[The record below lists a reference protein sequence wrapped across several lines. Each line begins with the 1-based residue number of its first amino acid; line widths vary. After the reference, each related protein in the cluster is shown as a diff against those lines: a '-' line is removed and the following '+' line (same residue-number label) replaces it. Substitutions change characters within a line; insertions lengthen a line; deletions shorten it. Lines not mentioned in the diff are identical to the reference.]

1 MADTR
6 IEPWSLA
13 DDFWR
18 LTDKLNLRY
27 IDLFLRTFG
36 GHRLPRQ
43 TLSRLYTLGIPPEMV
58 QSTLKSIRALDQWSP
73 QWVETAQ
80 YYLGASRRETSA
92 GNRVE
97 AERFRYLAAMSYQA
111 AQILEVRD
119 MRTRNNCRA
128 WAANLSRLSLPFRNQ
143 NARHFTIPWRD
154 QHVPVLFEAPEQ
166 GDGPF
171 GLVVLLNGVSLS
183 KEETFNWAPRF
194 LQAGYAVMAVD
205 SPGTGEATALGPISP
220 HHTDILDGILEQ
232 LQHEPSIDLTR
243 VVLAGASLGGN
254 EAIRIARRRP
264 DVMAVITVT
273 PAVEPAR
280 WMDHASPLLVAELA
294 DLVSPDGRA
303 SLADAF
309 NVLDVA
315 GELQQPMLI
324 IGAGRDMV
332 VPPNESQLLAAE
344 VGERATYVWYP
355 DLGHCLY
362 AANDQWTGE
371 AATWITAV
379 AAAKVAGVDDPAD
392 LARAGQLALEATS
405 YRATGAREDEWEGEE
420 FGEYARLITPDERED

>member
-6 IEPWSLA
+6 LESWLLA
-13 DDFWR
+13 NDFWR
-18 LTDKLNLRY
+18 VTDKLNLRY

-43 TLSRLYTLGIPPEMV
+43 TLARLYTLGIPPEMV
-58 QSTLKSIRALDQWSP
+58 QSTLKSIRAFDQWSP
-73 QWVETAQ
+73 AWVETAQ
-80 YYLGASRRETSA
+80 HYLGASRRETSA
-92 GNRVE
+92 GNRIE
-97 AERFRYLAAMSYQA
+97 AERFRYLAAMCYQA

-119 MRTRNNCRA
+119 IRTRNNCRA
-128 WAANLSRLSLPFRNQ
+128 WAANLSKLSLPFRNQ

-154 QHVPVLFEAPEQ
+154 QTLPVLFEAPEH

-171 GLVVLLNGVSLS
+171 GLVVVLNGVSLS

-194 LQAGYAVMAVD
+194 LQAGYAVLAVD
-205 SPGTGEATALGPISP
+205 SPGTGEATALGPINP
-220 HHTDILDGILEQ
+220 RHTDILDGILEL
-232 LQHEPSIDLTR
+232 LQDEPSIDLSR

-280 WMDHASPLLVAELA
+280 WMNHASPLLVAELA
-294 DLVSPDGRA
+294 DLVAPDGRA
-303 SLADAF
+303 TLADAF

-344 VGERATYVWYP
+344 VGERATYLWYP

-362 AANDQWTGE
+362 AAIDQWTWE
-371 AATWITAV
+371 AATWISAIAEVRAQGITA
-379 AAAKVAGVDDPAD
+379 PAD
-392 LARAGQLALEATS
+392 LAGSGQRALESAT
-405 YRATGAREDEWEGEE
+405 YRATGTRVDEWESEE
-420 FGEYARLITPDERED
+420 FGEYARLITPEERED